1 MKSPPDRLPIIY
13 ALLSCFIACRARELF
28 GGPLP
33 ILRLQVVHRSP
44 QCIQAWHQQE
54 FDCSRGNH
62 SWKLNQREK
71 SKWTKL
77 KLDIQILPDY
87 TEPNNERV
95 AKMAVTLTVENATLE
110 QYQCTAVADIS
121 LYDRQAGE
129 LVEQTQEERRFGG
142 KHVVRFMMNLGSQE
156 RIERSANQHLEVGI
170 KVKVQLRRISSEMAD
185 GFVSLVV
192 K

>member
-1 MKSPPDRLPIIY
+1 MVVLSPSYIYKWFIGLPNAYMLGTSKSLT
-13 ALLSCFIACRARELF
+13 AHEETTA
-28 GGPLP
+28 G
-33 ILRLQVVHRSP
+33 
-44 QCIQAWHQQE
+44 
-54 FDCSRGNH
+54 
-62 SWKLNQREK
+62 NQREK

-95 AKMAVTLTVENATLE
+95 AKMAVTLTVQNATLE

-142 KHVVRFMMNLGSQE
+142 KHVVRFMMNLGWQE